1 MYESISRLSWTHT
14 HTRTHL
20 KIKRD
25 GGSGTQDPESLNY
38 RFIFMHVSGYFLKF
52 TLVLNHRRFENSNI
66 IIETP
71 ELAAACVFLLQQR
84 NTSAAGQVLR
94 CPQGEHTEGR
104 RSGSHMF
111 ITSLW
116 RVNQSQ
122 WVQSRTNLPQIKW
135 RMVNSDGE
143 RRKLTKWLYCHETTS
158 WQEASADLWPLLPAG
173 KDITCPTRVCPQI
186 KTKY

>member
-1 MYESISRLSWTHT
+1 MVRHTGPRESQLQI
-14 HTRTHL
+14 HL
-20 KIKRD
+20 HACVW
-25 GGSGTQDPESLNY
+25 L
-38 RFIFMHVSGYFLKF
+38 FLKVYF
-52 TLVLNHRRFENSNI
+52 SFKPQTIWKFK
-66 IIETP
+66 P
-71 ELAAACVFLLQQR
+71 YYW
-84 NTSAAGQVLR
+84 NTRAGSSATDWFCLCFSASTEEHVTAAGQVLR

-122 WVQSRTNLPQIKW
+122 WVQSRTYLPQIEW
-135 RMVNSDGE
+135 RLVNSDGE

-173 KDITCPTRVCPQI
+173 EDITCPTRVCPQI